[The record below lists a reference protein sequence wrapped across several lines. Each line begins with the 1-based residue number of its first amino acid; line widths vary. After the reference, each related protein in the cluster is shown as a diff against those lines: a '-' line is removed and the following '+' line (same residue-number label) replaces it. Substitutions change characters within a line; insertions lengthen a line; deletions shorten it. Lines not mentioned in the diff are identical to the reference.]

1 MTRSSKVKG
10 SAKLRRE
17 LRKLGKLVP
26 NALQKALVEE
36 AMDIFVES
44 QEQVPVDT
52 GRLQDSGVV
61 GELLG
66 RPGVVIAYGTDY
78 ALPVHERM
86 EVSHAT
92 GNAKFLE
99 GPFLAA
105 ASGMISRLVR
115 RTKRHSR
122 GKF

>member
-1 MTRSSKVKG
+1 MAKHKVKG
-10 SAKLRRE
+10 SAKLKRE
-17 LRKLGKLVP
+17 LRKLERFVP
-26 NALQKALVEE
+26 DAVQKALVEE
-36 AMDIFVES
+36 ALDIFAES
-44 QEQVPVDT
+44 QVQVPVDT

-61 GELLG
+61 GELVG

-86 EVSHAT
+86 DVNHTT

-105 ASGMISRLVR
+105 ASGMVSRLVKR
-115 RTKRHSR
+115 ARRHSR
-122 GKF
+122 DKF